1 MLRPVRLF
9 AALWTAVLQPPRST
23 GVPTRILS
31 SDGST
36 SGALVIPQGPPLPGQ
51 LGPRDSKQL
60 SRETPPCANRPTQSP
75 PPTPPPPAPSLW
87 ATVHLP
93 SPPWAGSTQ
102 PGRALC
108 PGACGNDPNQPV
120 FSCPPCSVLMGEQTS
135 GRAHQTGEP
144 VTHMDQLSQAG
155 PWPLKDSQLEP
166 VCPRHCRQLERQA
179 SHRRE
184 GWGASITA
192 ASARPLR

>member
-1 MLRPVRLF
+1 MDTCSP
-9 AALWTAVLQPPRST
+9 ADSEGPSLQ
-23 GVPTRILS
+23 GWL
-31 SDGST
+31 
-36 SGALVIPQGPPLPGQ
+36 IPKG
-51 LGPRDSKQL
+51 SKQL
-60 SRETPPCANRPTQSP
+60 SREHTFPRQTNQPRAHSPRLLHRLPPSGP
-75 PPTPPPPAPSLW
+75 P
-87 ATVHLP
+87 
-93 SPPWAGSTQ
+93 STCPLHPGQ
-102 PGRALC
+102 IPYNQGRALC

-155 PWPLKDSQLEP
+155 PWPRGMPFLKDSQLEP